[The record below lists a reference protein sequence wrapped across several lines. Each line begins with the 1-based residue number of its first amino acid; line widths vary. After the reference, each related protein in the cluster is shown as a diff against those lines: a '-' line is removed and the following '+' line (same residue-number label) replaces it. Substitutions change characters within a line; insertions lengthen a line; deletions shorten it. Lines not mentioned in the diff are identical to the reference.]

1 MYTAPVD
8 ADEAT
13 GDSLSLYHVTCVP
26 KLFVQPLDPNSQESH
41 LIFRSWLRPTKSDG
55 NRESMGTF
63 VREQAVIVAACH
75 GIPLALAMT
84 AGFLSKFQGTWEALA
99 GAIEDS
105 PSGEETIE
113 RIMRILQSRGG
124 SRFLSQLR
132 AIATLRHGVWVSLF
146 TLADLHH
153 WHILNGDAITK
164 LNSSICDFQWI
175 TQRLQRDG
183 LIGVVTESSLAVS
196 AKEGRW
202 NNTEAESLQLILT
215 AILGTA
221 KLRKYEGL

>member
-13 GDSLSLYHVTCVP
+13 GDSLSLSHVTCVP

-75 GIPLALAMT
+75 GIPLTLAMT

-132 AIATLRHGVWVSLF
+132 AITAHPHGVPVSLS
-146 TLADLHH
+146 TLADLWNMDYRTVKISARRLGRMAFGEYRLSDSSDESRVRFHRQ
-153 WHILNGDAITK
+153 ILRYFRRITSPSEVK
-164 LNSSICDFQWI
+164 AAKCLPTFREGGLALESI
-175 TQRLQRDG
+175 
-183 LIGVVTESSLAVS
+183 V
-196 AKEGRW
+196 
-202 NNTEAESLQLILT
+202 
-215 AILGTA
+215 
-221 KLRKYEGL
+221 